1 MIRGKRELLARCLAS
16 GAATF
21 VLRQLPA
28 RDSLLVLNYHRI
40 GNRDDDPFD
49 PGVFSATTE
58 QLDEQL
64 GYLRRHVSLVTLE
77 EALAFA
83 SGDIRETKARCRVLI
98 TFDDG
103 YLDSYRDAYPV
114 LRSHDIQGVFFVPT
128 SLVGSSAIP
137 WCDHVAYIMKSARK
151 RRFHL
156 CYPFNLDVDIDANG
170 LTQSLRAVLGACYRP
185 ENTDSARFL
194 DELGEEANGDHPQE
208 TQRRFLDWNEA
219 SEMLAGGMA
228 FGSHTHSHH
237 VLSQMG
243 PEEQRNEL
251 ARSRAELQARLGV
264 VIDVVSY
271 PVGLRNSFTAQTL
284 DLAKDVGY
292 RAGFSYYGGTNRRGS
307 TQSLDIRRVGV
318 GDESSTRF
326 QVQAAVCRISGSFW
340 P

>member
-1 MIRGKRELLARCLAS
+1 MIRGKKELLARCLAS
-16 GAATF
+16 SAATF

-64 GYLRRHVSLVTLE
+64 GYLKRHVSLVTLE

-83 SGDIRETKARCRVLI
+83 SGGIRETKARCRVLI

-114 LRSHDIQGVFFVPT
+114 LRSHGIQGVFFVPT

-137 WCDHVAYIMKSARK
+137 WWDHVAYTLKSARK

-156 CYPFNLDVDIDANG
+156 RYPIDLDVDLDANG
-170 LTQSLRAVLGACYRP
+170 LTQSLRDVLKVCYRP
-185 ENTDSARFL
+185 DNTDSARFL
-194 DELGEEANGDHPQE
+194 DELAEEANGDHPHE
-208 TQRRFLDWNEA
+208 AQRRFLDWKEA
-219 SEMLAGGMA
+219 SEMLHGGMA
-228 FGSHTHSHH
+228 FGSHTHSHQ
-237 VLSQMG
+237 VLSQLG
-243 PEEQRNEL
+243 PQQQRNEL
-251 ARSRAELQARLGV
+251 ARSRAELQDRLGV
-264 VIDVVSY
+264 SIDAISY
-271 PVGLRNSFTAQTL
+271 PVGLRTSFTAQTL

-292 RAGFSYYGGTNRRGS
+292 RGGFSYYGGTNRRGS
-307 TQSLDIRRVGV
+307 TQCLDIRRVGV